1 MRFDDDDPEDLSDRK
16 DRNKDKRE
24 RSAGSPFDAPPE
36 FGAPPG
42 GDSGFR
48 SPYGR
53 PRGPRPEGGGGGGGG
68 FGDRPPR
75 RDFGGGGGG
84 GGFGDRPPRRDFGG
98 GGGGGF
104 GDRPPRRDFGGGG
117 GGGFGDR
124 PPRRDFGGGGGGGG
138 FGDRPP
144 RRDFGGGGGGFGDR
158 PPRRDFSDGPR
169 EPRETIN
176 GVVKFF
182 NGERGFGF
190 ITPDG
195 GGADVFVHVSAVQRS
210 GLESLEPGAKVTF
223 ETLPD
228 KFGKGPKAIN
238 IKLVEGGG
246 EG

>member
-75 RDFGGGGGG
+75 RDFGG
-84 GGFGDRPPRRDFGG
+84 
-98 GGGGGF
+98 
-104 GDRPPRRDFGGGG
+104 
-117 GGGFGDR
+117 
-124 PPRRDFGGGGGGGG
+124 
-138 FGDRPP
+138 
-144 RRDFGGGGGGFGDR
+144 GGGGGGFGDR